1 MLNNKRNPIESKA
14 TNFSQQMS
22 RIIKEEKQSLHP
34 RNRNRERYD
43 LEAMTVSN
51 PELKAYII
59 SNKLGLDS
67 IDFENPN
74 AVKILNKALLN
85 QYYGIKYWEFP
96 DENLC
101 PPIPG
106 RAEYIHHIAD
116 LLAENNKGEI
126 PLGKRITCL
135 DIGVGASCI
144 YPIIGVVEYGWN
156 FICSEISEASI
167 SSAENI
173 VDSNPTLKGKIIFR
187 KQTLSKSIF
196 HGIIHQQDKI
206 DISICN
212 PPFHASNEEAAKG
225 TLRKIRN
232 LNGGKL
238 NKIKLNF
245 SGINKELI
253 FEGGEIQFISNMIS
267 ESKEYAKS
275 CLWFSTLVSKESNIK
290 PIYKALNKQNPTE
303 IRTININT
311 GNKASR
317 IVVWTFLTPEEK
329 KKW

>member
-1 MLNNKRNPIESKA
+1 
-14 TNFSQQMS
+14 MS
-22 RIIKEEKQSLHP
+22 RAIIKEEKLSLHP

-43 LEAMTVSN
+43 LKAMILSN
-51 PELKAYII
+51 PELKDYIVP
-59 SNKLGLDS
+59 NKLGLDS
-67 IDFENPN
+67 IDFANPY
-74 AVKILNKALLN
+74 AVKVLNKALLN
-85 QYYGIKYWEFP
+85 HYYGIKNWEFP

-106 RAEYIHHIAD
+106 RAEYIHFVAD
-116 LLAENNKGEI
+116 LLSENNNGKI
-126 PLGKRITCL
+126 PIGNNVTCL

-156 FICSEISEASI
+156 FICSDISETSI

-173 VDSNPTLKGKIIFR
+173 VDSNPELKGKIVFR

-196 HGIIHQQDKI
+196 HGIINQQDKI

-212 PPFHASNEEAAKG
+212 PPFHASAEDAAHG

-232 LNGGKL
+232 LNGGKP
-238 NKIKLNF
+238 NIVKLNF

-275 CLWFSTLVSKESNIK
+275 CLWFSTIVSKESNLK
-290 PIYKALNKQNPTE
+290 AIYKALNKQNPVE

-311 GNKASR
+311 ANKTSR
-317 IVVWTFLTPEEK
+317 IVAWTFLTPEEK

>member
-1 MLNNKRNPIESKA
+1 MSNNKRNPIESKA

-22 RIIKEEKQSLHP
+22 RIIKEEKLSLHP

-51 PELKAYII
+51 PELKTYII
-59 SNKLGLDS
+59 PNKLGLES
-67 IDFENPN
+67 INFANPL
-74 AVKILNKALLN
+74 AVKMLNKAILN
-85 QYYGIKYWEFP
+85 YYYGINYWEFP

-106 RAEYIHHIAD
+106 RAEYIHCVAD
-116 LLAENNKGEI
+116 LLGENNNGKI
-126 PLGKRITCL
+126 PIGNNVTCL

-144 YPIIGVVEYGWN
+144 YPIIGVVEYSWN
-156 FICSEISEASI
+156 FIGSDISEASI
-167 SSAENI
+167 RSTENI
-173 VDSNPTLKGKIIFR
+173 VDLNSKLKGKIILR
-187 KQTLSKSIF
+187 KQNQPESIF
-196 HGIIHQQDKI
+196 HGILTQIDKI

-212 PPFHASNEEAAKG
+212 PPFHASNEEAAQG

-232 LNGGKL
+232 LNGGKP
-238 NKIKLNF
+238 NKVKLNF

-275 CLWFSTLVSKESNIK
+275 CLWFSTLVSKESNLK
-290 PIYKALNKQNPTE
+290 AIYKALNKQNPDE

-311 GNKASR
+311 GNKTSR
-317 IVVWTFLTPEEK
+317 IVAWTFLTPEEK